1 MKSARQIAAE
11 ILLRVERDG
20 SYASL
25 SLNGELRKNGTPDAK
40 EAALAT
46 KLVYGVIERKITL
59 DYNLSL
65 YLRSPLKKL
74 HPAVLTVLRLGLYQI
89 FYTDRIP
96 DRAAVNESVALT
108 KANGVGYA
116 SGLVNAV
123 LRKAAS
129 AGLRLPDPGADE
141 TLYDSVKYSCPQ
153 ALLRH
158 LISNYGPENTRR
170 HLEACSEARPLYIR
184 LNPLKCNEETLAQT
198 LQQDGAA
205 VYPTDVPG
213 GYRLAY
219 EGDITRLSAFEKG
232 LFHVQDI
239 SSQIAALLPGARP
252 GDTVADCCA
261 APGGKS
267 FTLAQCMNNTG
278 SLTSCDIYPHK
289 TKLIEDGAKRLGIS
303 IIQTVCAPAQ
313 TLPSVLPEADAVLCD
328 VPCSGY
334 GVLGRK
340 PELRYKDP
348 ADCAGLPQTQYE
360 ILSACAGMVR
370 PGGTLVYSTC
380 TLNPAENEAVCDAFL
395 ASGAGFAVSD
405 DPFYRTYT
413 GDAPYMTLF
422 ASAEGGDGFFAAKF
436 ERITK

>member
-20 SYASL
+20 SYAGL
-25 SLNGELRKNGTPDAK
+25 SLNSELKKNAAADAK
-40 EAALAT
+40 ESALAT

-65 YLRSPLKKL
+65 YLKSPVKKL

-108 KANGVGYA
+108 KVNGVGYA

-123 LRKAAS
+123 LRKAAA
-129 AGLRLPDPGADE
+129 AGLMLPDPGADE
-141 TLYDSVKYSCPQ
+141 TFYDSVKYSCPQ
-153 ALLRH
+153 ALLQH
-158 LISNYGPENTRR
+158 LISNYGLENTRG
-170 HLEACSEARPLYIR
+170 HLEACSEVRPLFIR
-184 LNPLKCNEETLAQT
+184 LNLLKCDEETLAAT
-198 LQQDGAA
+198 LAEDGAA
-205 VYPTDVPG
+205 LYPTDVPG
-213 GYRLAY
+213 GYGLVY
-219 EGDITRLSAFEKG
+219 EGDITRLSAFIKG
-232 LFHVQDI
+232 LFHVQDL
-239 SSQIAALLPGARP
+239 SSQIAALLVGPRP

-278 SLTSCDIYPHK
+278 SLTACDIYPHK
-289 TKLIEDGAKRLGIS
+289 TKLIEDGAKRLGIN
-303 IIQTVCAPAQ
+303 IITTVCAPAQ
-313 TLPSVLPEADAVLCD
+313 TLPAVLPAADAVLCD

-360 ILSACAGMVR
+360 ILSACAGMVK

-380 TLNPAENEAVCDAFL
+380 TLNPAENDALCDAFL
-395 ASGAGFAVSD
+395 AANPEFAVSD
-405 DPFYRTYT
+405 DPFYRTYVK
-413 GDAPYMTLF
+413 GAPYMTLF
-422 ASAEGGDGFFAAKF
+422 ASAQGGDGFFAAKF
-436 ERITK
+436 ERITR

>member
-1 MKSARQIAAE
+1 MKSSRQIAAE

-20 SYASL
+20 SYAGL
-25 SLNGELRKNGTPDAK
+25 SLNSELKKNGTSDAK
-40 EAALAT
+40 ESALAT
-46 KLVYGVIERKITL
+46 KLVYGVIERKLTL

-65 YLRSPLKKL
+65 YLKAPVKKL

-89 FYTDRIP
+89 FYTSRIP
-96 DRAAVNESVALT
+96 VRAAVNESVALT
-108 KANGVGYA
+108 KSYGVGYA

-129 AGLRLPDPGADE
+129 AGLMLPDSAADE
-141 TLYDSVKYSCPQ
+141 MFYYSVKYSCPQ

-158 LISNYGPENTRR
+158 LISNYGLENTRG
-170 HLEACSEARPLYIR
+170 HLEACGEVRPLFIR
-184 LNPLKCNEETLAQT
+184 QNPLKCNEETLAAA
-198 LQQDGAA
+198 LAEDGAA
-205 VYPTDVPG
+205 LCQTDVPG
-213 GYRLAY
+213 GYRLIY

-232 LFHVQDI
+232 LFHVQDL
-239 SSQIAALLPGARP
+239 SSQIAALLVGARP
-252 GDTVADCCA
+252 GDTAADCCA

-278 SLTSCDIYPHK
+278 SLTACDIYPHK
-289 TKLIEDGAKRLGIS
+289 TKLIEDGAERLGIN
-303 IIQTVCAPAQ
+303 IIKTVCAPAQ
-313 TLPSVLPEADAVLCD
+313 TLPAVLPAADAVLCD

-395 ASGAGFAVSD
+395 ASGAGFAVSN

-413 GDAPYMTLF
+413 KGAPYMTLF
-422 ASAEGGDGFFAAKF
+422 ASAQGGDGFFAAKF
-436 ERITK
+436 ERITR

>member
-25 SLNGELRKNGTPDAK
+25 SLNSELKKNGPSDAK
-40 EAALAT
+40 ESALAT

-65 YLRSPLKKL
+65 YLKSPLKKL

-123 LRKAAS
+123 LRKAAA

-141 TLYDSVKYSCPQ
+141 LFYDSVKYSCPP

-158 LISNYGPENTRR
+158 LISNYGLENTRR
-170 HLEACSEARPLYIR
+170 HLEACSEVRPLYIR
-184 LNPLKCNEETLAQT
+184 QNPLKCNAQT
-198 LQQDGAA
+198 LAAELAEDGAA
-205 VYPTDVPG
+205 LYPTDVPG
-213 GYRLAY
+213 GFRLEY

-232 LFHVQDI
+232 LFHVQDL
-239 SSQIAALLPGARP
+239 SSQIAALLVGARP

-267 FTLAQCMNNTG
+267 FTLAQGMNNTG
-278 SLTSCDIYPHK
+278 SFTSCDIYPHK
-289 TKLIEDGAKRLGIS
+289 TKLIEDGAKRLGIN
-303 IIQTVCAPAQ
+303 IIKTVCAPAQ
-313 TLPSVLPEADAVLCD
+313 TLPALLPAADAVLCD

-360 ILSACAGMVR
+360 ILSACAGLVK

-380 TLNPAENEAVCDAFL
+380 TLNPAENDAVCDAFL
-395 ASGAGFAVSD
+395 ASNAQFTISD

-413 GDAPYMTLF
+413 KGASYMTLF
-422 ASAEGGDGFFAAKF
+422 ASAQGGDGFFAAKF
-436 ERITK
+436 ERIKQ